1 MSKFRHLRTA
11 MLLFA
16 SFFFFAL
23 NAQKI
28 SVSGNVVDAD
38 NNEPLIGVTVI
49 EKGTTNGV
57 ATDFDGNFTI
67 KVGPKSTLQLSYVG
81 YKPLEV
87 KVEGK
92 TQLNIA
98 MATATTS
105 LDELVVIGYGVQRKS
120 DVTGSISSIS
130 GKDVNEVPVASALQ
144 AMQGKASGVNII
156 QNSGAPGGNTTIKIR
171 GTGHCERFRPA
182 ICGRWIHCRR
192 NRPYQPGRHCQCGNI

>member
-11 MLLFA
+11 ALLIA
-16 SFFFFAL
+16 SLFFVAL
-23 NAQKI
+23 NAQQKI
-28 SVSGNVVDAD
+28 SVGGTIVDAD
-38 NNEPLIGVTVI
+38 SQEPLIGVTVI
-49 EKGTTNGV
+49 EKGTANGV

-67 KVGPKSTLQLSYVG
+67 KVAPKATLQLSYVG

-87 KVEGK
+87 KVDGNNK
-92 TQLNIA
+92 LNIA
-98 MATATTS
+98 MTTASTS

-130 GKDVNEVPVASALQ
+130 GKDVNDVPVASALQ

-171 GTGHCERFRPA
+171 GTGTVNDSDPLYVVDGFIVDGIDH
-182 ICGRWIHCRR
+182 I
-192 NRPYQPGRHCQCGNI
+192 NPGDIANV

>member
-1 MSKFRHLRTA
+1 

-120 DVTGSISSIS
+120 DVTG
-130 GKDVNEVPVASALQ
+130 
-144 AMQGKASGVNII
+144 
-156 QNSGAPGGNTTIKIR
+156 
-171 GTGHCERFRPA
+171 
-182 ICGRWIHCRR
+182 
-192 NRPYQPGRHCQCGNI
+192 